1 MSQTD
6 AKRHRSLA
14 AVHCELTPSTTRRTA
29 LSTALTGALS
39 LAALILPLRVA
50 RTGPS
55 ATGGANDSANQPLS
69 QSVEALA
76 AGIQHEP
83 PSAAFETTKVLWEAG
98 RKDDAVFFF
107 YLGQLR
113 FRARLLTNPKLDPSG
128 EPALFNALMAT
139 MGPPINQYAF
149 GDIQK
154 LVATVDRVIAWDD
167 GHADDYASSAARES
181 VKAGLRKMR
190 DAVLARQDEIRRTR
204 SEKGL
209 PNRAP

>member
-6 AKRHRSLA
+6 ARRHRSLA
-14 AVHCELTPSTTRRTA
+14 AVHCAITTASATRR
-29 LSTALTGALS
+29 TALTGALS
-39 LAALILPLRVA
+39 IAALFLPLRGA
-50 RTGPS
+50 RAGPS
-55 ATGGANDSANQPLS
+55 AAGGANDSASQPLS
-69 QSVEALA
+69 LSVEALA

-83 PSAAFETTKVLWEAG
+83 PSAAFETTKVLWEAD

-139 MGPPINQYAF
+139 IGPPINQYAF

-167 GHADDYASSAARES
+167 SHADEYASSAARES

-190 DAVLARQDEIRRTR
+190 DDVLARQDEIRRTR